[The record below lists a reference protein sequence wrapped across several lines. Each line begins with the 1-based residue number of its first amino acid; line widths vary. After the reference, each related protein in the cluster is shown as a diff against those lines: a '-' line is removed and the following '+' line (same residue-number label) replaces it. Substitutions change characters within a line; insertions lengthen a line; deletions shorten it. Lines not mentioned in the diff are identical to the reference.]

1 MDKRALKILMD
12 AFWSPA
18 GWKPETMRDA
28 PGEDFEYAK
37 SRGAM
42 FDPVMLDHASVQAE
56 ITALIQRLDR
66 RRVAD
71 AFLASLSTRRLD
83 WRSAF
88 GSYVVFQHMPHH
100 AEPSAGRS
108 CSVCGMYSGRREEDL
123 SLLNFE
129 RFKWGGV
136 RHDHPGYAAFDLG
149 QFLRGTIPSPTAED
163 VRIFHG
169 VIDAIRTAPAETTSA
184 AVQSRLPGA
193 LKSNKAE
200 RDVLVALFGFAGIL
214 DTPGHPGYSDA
225 YVPVTQRQLPDRH
238 FVDMSYPACW
248 WKASYGL
255 NQVRL
260 SEYFGHV
267 L

>member
-18 GWKPETMRDA
+18 GWKPEAMRGA
-28 PGEDFEYAK
+28 SGEDFEYAK
-37 SRGAM
+37 SKGAM
-42 FDPVMLDHASVQAE
+42 FDPVMLEHASVQAE
-56 ITALIQRLDR
+56 IAALVQRLNR

-100 AEPSAGRS
+100 AEPPAGQS
-108 CSVCGMYSGRREEDL
+108 CGVCGMYAGQREQDL

-149 QFLRGTIPSPTAED
+149 QFLLETIPPPGAED
-163 VRIFHG
+163 VRIFHDL
-169 VIDAIRTAPAETTSA
+169 IDAITAAPAETTSA
-184 AVQSRLPGA
+184 AVQARLPGV

-200 RDVLVALFGFAGIL
+200 RDRLVALFGFAGIL
-214 DTPGHPGYSDA
+214 GTTGHPGYSDN
-225 YVPVTQRQLPDRH
+225 YVPVTERHMPDRR
-238 FVDMSYPACW
+238 FVDMPYPACW
-248 WKASYGL
+248 WKASHEL
-255 NQVRL
+255 NQERL
-260 SEYFGHV
+260 PEYFGHV

>member
-18 GWKPETMRDA
+18 GWKPEAMRCA
-28 PGEDFEYAK
+28 SIEDFEYAK
-37 SRGAM
+37 TRGAM

-56 ITALIQRLDR
+56 IAALVQKLDR

-71 AFLASLSTRRLD
+71 AFLASLSPRRLD

-88 GSYVVFQHMPHH
+88 GSYVVFQHMPLH
-100 AEPSAGRS
+100 AEPPTGQS

-136 RHDHPGYAAFDLG
+136 RHDQPGYAAFDLG
-149 QFLRGTIPSPTAED
+149 QFLLETIPPPSAED

-169 VIDAIRTAPAETTSA
+169 VIDAIRTAPAEATSA
-184 AVQSRLPGA
+184 AVQARLSRA

-200 RDVLVALFGFAGIL
+200 RDCLVALLGFAGIL
-214 DTPGHPGYSDA
+214 ETPGYPGYSDA
-225 YVPVTQRQLPDRH
+225 YVPVTQRQLPGRR
-238 FVDMSYPACW
+238 FVDMPYPACW
-248 WKASYGL
+248 WTTGHGL
-255 NQVRL
+255 NQTVL

>member
-18 GWKPETMRDA
+18 GWKPEAMWGRSV
-28 PGEDFEYAK
+28 EDFNYAK

-42 FDPVMLDHASVQAE
+42 FDPLMLDHASVQTK
-56 ITALIQRLDR
+56 IVALMRRLDR

-100 AEPSAGRS
+100 AEPPAGRA

-136 RHDHPGYAAFDLG
+136 RHDRPGYAAFDLG
-149 QFLRGTIPSPTAED
+149 QFLLETIPSPGAED

-169 VIDAIRTAPAETTSA
+169 VIDAIRKAPSQTTSA
-184 AVQSRLPGA
+184 AVQSRLPKA

-200 RDVLVALFGFAGIL
+200 RDGLVALLGFAGIL
-214 DTPGHPGYSDA
+214 ETPGHPGYSDA
-225 YVPVTQRQLPDRH
+225 YVPVNGRQLPGRR
-238 FVDMSYPACW
+238 FVDMPYPACW
-248 WKASYGL
+248 WMAGNGI
-255 NQVRL
+255 NQAKL
-260 SEYFGHV
+260 GEYFGHV

>member
-18 GWKPETMRDA
+18 GWKPEAMRGA
-28 PGEDFEYAK
+28 SGEDFEYAK

-42 FDPVMLDHASVQAE
+42 FDPVMLDHASVQTE
-56 ITALIQRLDR
+56 IAALVQRLGR

-88 GSYVVFQHMPHH
+88 GSYVVFQHMPRHD
-100 AEPSAGRS
+100 ESPIGRR
-108 CSVCGMYSGRREEDL
+108 CGVCGMYAGQREEDL

-149 QFLRGTIPSPTAED
+149 QFILETVPSPSVED

-184 AVQSRLPGA
+184 AVQSRLPRA

-214 DTPGHPGYSDA
+214 DTPGHPCYSDA
-225 YVPVTQRQLPDRH
+225 YVPVTQRRLPDRH

-255 NQVRL
+255 NQAKL

>member
-1 MDKRALKILMD
+1 MDKRALKILID

-18 GWKPETMRDA
+18 GWKPEAMRGA
-28 PGEDFEYAK
+28 SGEDFEYAK

-42 FDPVMLDHASVQAE
+42 FDPVMLDHTSVQAE
-56 ITALIQRLDR
+56 IAALVQRLDR

-88 GSYVVFQHMPHH
+88 GSFAVFQHMPRH
-100 AEPSAGRS
+100 AGPPAGRS

-123 SLLNFE
+123 SLMNFE

-136 RHDHPGYAAFDLG
+136 RHDHPGYAAFDLA
-149 QFLRGTIPSPTAED
+149 QFLLETIPPPSAED

-169 VIDAIRTAPAETTSA
+169 VIDAFRTAPAGTTSA
-184 AVQSRLPGA
+184 AIQARLPKA

-200 RDVLVALFGFAGIL
+200 RDRLVALLGFAGIL
-214 DTPGHPGYSDA
+214 ETPGHPGYSDA
-225 YVPVTQRQLPDRH
+225 YVPVTRRQLPDRR
-238 FVDMSYPACW
+238 FVDMPYPACW
-248 WKASYGL
+248 WKAGNGI
-255 NQVRL
+255 NQAKL
-260 SEYFGHV
+260 GEYFGHV